1 MFGDLHGQFHDLL
14 LFFKQFGCPDH
25 RQGDI
30 DLCEY
35 VFIGDFVDR
44 GAYSCEVMVLLLAL
58 KVRYPK
64 RIWLLRGNHEDR
76 EVNALYGPAAIFV
89 RCVVLLAGE

>member
-1 MFGDLHGQFHDLL
+1 MKVFGDLHGQFHDLL
-14 LFFKQFGCPDH
+14 LFFKQFGVPNH

-44 GAYSCEVMVLLLAL
+44 GTYSCEVMVLLLAL

-64 RIWLLRGNHEDR
+64 VCKLL
-76 EVNALYGPAAIFV
+76 
-89 RCVVLLAGE
+89 LLLVFLIKLFAVSARVAVAWKP